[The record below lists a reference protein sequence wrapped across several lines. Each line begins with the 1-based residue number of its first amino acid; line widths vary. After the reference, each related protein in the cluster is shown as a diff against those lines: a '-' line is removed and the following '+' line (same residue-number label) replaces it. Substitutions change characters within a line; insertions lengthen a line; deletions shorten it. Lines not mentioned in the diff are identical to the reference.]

1 MLMSDIINEA
11 GESEAGLTASPKLV
25 HVLRTL
31 IGQAD
36 QNGDK
41 LFLHFDKPQPND
53 IRTDSR
59 NLDLNKIMQNVGGE
73 QFDYETFKAA
83 YDTDARVKTMVA
95 NFSEKGIEPK
105 TKETPSD
112 SPVASGQADPNAGS
126 SMAKSA
132 TDLGDNL

>member
-11 GESEAGLTASPKLV
+11 DEVTASPKLV

-41 LFLHFDKPQPND
+41 LFLHFEKPQPND

-95 NFSEKGIEPK
+95 NFSEKGIVRSQ
-105 TKETPSD
+105 ETCQRKVLPGSME
-112 SPVASGQADPNAGS
+112 AGS
-126 SMAKSA
+126 RLA
-132 TDLGDNL
+132 TSPFLPA